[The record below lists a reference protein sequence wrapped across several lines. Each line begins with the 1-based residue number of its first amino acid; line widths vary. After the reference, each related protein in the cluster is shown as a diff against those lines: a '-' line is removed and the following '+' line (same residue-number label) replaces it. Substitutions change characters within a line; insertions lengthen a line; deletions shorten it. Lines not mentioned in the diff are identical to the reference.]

1 VQHPA
6 PTVTGADAA
15 LFERVLSLALGETHR
30 LLERALESTRHAL
43 QKLED
48 LARTPGER
56 HGLIESRQQLVRLS
70 ALMAERYPGALR
82 QAIAQDALDQSK
94 TTRSLFSVHFDELE
108 LMDEHQIHASVE
120 RARVR
125 EVLAEATDAALAE
138 FDALVSAA
146 LGLASV
152 QPGRNP
158 LRPDV
163 FLQALQTVL
172 GQMQVSEA
180 VRRDWMT
187 PMAQALGAELRDFY
201 GRLTAQLRQAGIKPI
216 GYAIRQADGRHA
228 YVAVDAAQGHTPGFA
243 AAAPH
248 ENTVAAVP
256 RPGRPGAPPPAAHPQ
271 QEALLTLERLR
282 RLLQGELDPGQAPG
296 RMERFAQQFSDTFD
310 GLHDAAQAE
319 SPPDFDVTV
328 PAAFEALQEMKQ
340 VDRLVERLGRQRAAG
355 QAQEPAA
362 ARLGQALGQEVVAL
376 MVDNLAQDQRLLPP
390 VQDVVRQLEPAL
402 LRLAVDD
409 PRFFSDPEHPARR
422 LLQEI
427 TDRSLGFEDVQTPG
441 FESFLLALHECTEP
455 LAQADAS
462 GGQEG
467 FETVLHHLHERWAA
481 GEQARERERAR
492 AVESLWRAEQRH
504 LLAARIARQIQHLP
518 EFRRVPA
525 EVGAF
530 LVGPW
535 SQVLA
540 QARLSNTDQHPDPGR
555 YRELVDALLW
565 SAQPEQ
571 TRKNPAQLAR
581 LVPKLLDR
589 LRQGLASIGYPEQE
603 LAAFLDTLMRLHQMA
618 LQAPAADRTAP
629 GSTSA
634 APPALPIPP
643 PPAPPP
649 AAEPAPAPPP
659 TRAHAPIAP
668 IEDEPW
674 LVPAEARESGFME
687 AGPAGMA
694 AGAAAE
700 PPAGAPD
707 MPAGAWVDLR
717 VGEHWERTQLTWA
730 GPHGTL
736 FLFTSANG
744 RSQSMTKR
752 LRDRLFAQGS
762 LRIVSEHTMV
772 GEALDA
778 VARTAM
784 RNSVDTRH

>member
-1 VQHPA
+1 
-6 PTVTGADAA
+6 
-15 LFERVLSLALGETHR
+15 
-30 LLERALESTRHAL
+30 
-43 QKLED
+43 
-48 LARTPGER
+48 
-56 HGLIESRQQLVRLS
+56 
-70 ALMAERYPGALR
+70 M
-82 QAIAQDALDQSK
+82 
-94 TTRSLFSVHFDELE
+94 
-108 LMDEHQIHASVE
+108 
-120 RARVR
+120 
-125 EVLAEATDAALAE
+125 
-138 FDALVSAA
+138 
-146 LGLASV
+146 
-152 QPGRNP
+152 
-158 LRPDV
+158 
-163 FLQALQTVL
+163 
-172 GQMQVSEA
+172 
-180 VRRDWMT
+180 
-187 PMAQALGAELRDFY
+187 
-201 GRLTAQLRQAGIKPI
+201 
-216 GYAIRQADGRHA
+216 
-228 YVAVDAAQGHTPGFA
+228 
-243 AAAPH
+243 
-248 ENTVAAVP
+248 
-256 RPGRPGAPPPAAHPQ
+256 
-271 QEALLTLERLR
+271 
-282 RLLQGELDPGQAPG
+282 
-296 RMERFAQQFSDTFD
+296 
-310 GLHDAAQAE
+310 
-319 SPPDFDVTV
+319 
-328 PAAFEALQEMKQ
+328 
-340 VDRLVERLGRQRAAG
+340 
-355 QAQEPAA
+355 
-362 ARLGQALGQEVVAL
+362 
-376 MVDNLAQDQRLLPP
+376 
-390 VQDVVRQLEPAL
+390 
-402 LRLAVDD
+402 
-409 PRFFSDPEHPARR
+409 
-422 LLQEI
+422 
-427 TDRSLGFEDVQTPG
+427 
-441 FESFLLALHECTEP
+441 
-455 LAQADAS
+455 
-462 GGQEG
+462 
-467 FETVLHHLHERWAA
+467 
-481 GEQARERERAR
+481 
-492 AVESLWRAEQRH
+492 
-504 LLAARIARQIQHLP
+504 
-518 EFRRVPA
+518 
-525 EVGAF
+525 
-530 LVGPW
+530 GPW

-707 MPAGAWVDLR
+707 MPVGTWVDLR

>member
-1 VQHPA
+1 MQHPA

-228 YVAVDAAQGHTPGFA
+228 CVAVDAAQGHTPGFA

-409 PRFFSDPEHPARR
+409 PRFFSDPSTRRAACCRRSPTAAWASRTCRHRASRAFCSPCTSAPNPWPRRTRPGARR
-422 LLQEI
+422 A
-427 TDRSLGFEDVQTPG
+427 SKPC
-441 FESFLLALHECTEP
+441 CTTCTSAGP
-455 LAQADAS
+455 RAS
-462 GGQEG
+462 
-467 FETVLHHLHERWAA
+467 R
-481 GEQARERERAR
+481 RAS
-492 AVESLWRAEQRH
+492 ASVHA
-504 LLAARIARQIQHLP
+504 
-518 EFRRVPA
+518 
-525 EVGAF
+525 
-530 LVGPW
+530 PW
-535 SQVLA
+535 SRCGVP
-540 QARLSNTDQHPDPGR
+540 S
-555 YRELVDALLW
+555 
-565 SAQPEQ
+565 SATCWP
-571 TRKNPAQLAR
+571 R
-581 LVPKLLDR
+581 
-589 LRQGLASIGYPEQE
+589 AS
-603 LAAFLDTLMRLHQMA
+603 H
-618 LQAPAADRTAP
+618 
-629 GSTSA
+629 
-634 APPALPIPP
+634 
-643 PPAPPP
+643 
-649 AAEPAPAPPP
+649 
-659 TRAHAPIAP
+659 
-668 IEDEPW
+668 
-674 LVPAEARESGFME
+674 
-687 AGPAGMA
+687 
-694 AGAAAE
+694 
-700 PPAGAPD
+700 
-707 MPAGAWVDLR
+707 
-717 VGEHWERTQLTWA
+717 
-730 GPHGTL
+730 
-736 FLFTSANG
+736 G
-744 RSQSMTKR
+744 RSSTCR
-752 LRDRLFAQGS
+752 SSGACRPRSAPFWWGPGP
-762 LRIVSEHTMV
+762 RCWRRR
-772 GEALDA
+772 G
-778 VARTAM
+778 
-784 RNSVDTRH
+784 